1 MTLPEVIVSALI
13 LGICSQVSLD
23 GWASTTARAARS
35 EQRQQHLLQL
45 DQQMLSAER
54 LLARASVDPDYYHCR
69 FSGDV
74 VSDLQERLPAT
85 APLEQRFELS
95 SSEQGIWMV
104 LQLVEETS
112 VLQRRVLFT
121 PAGLGLCKQ
130 ADG

>member
-13 LGICSQVSLD
+13 LGISSQASLQ
-23 GWASTTARAARS
+23 GWANTTARAARS
-35 EQRQQHLLQL
+35 EQRQQHLQQL
-45 DQQMLSAER
+45 NQQVLAAER
-54 LLARASVDPDYYHCR
+54 LLVRASVDPDDCR
-69 FSGDV
+69 FVGDV
-74 VSDLQERLPAT
+74 ATHLQERLPVSV
-85 APLEQRFELS
+85 PLEQWFES
-95 SSEQGIWMV
+95 SSTGQGIWLV

>member
-13 LGICSQVSLD
+13 LGISSQVSLQ
-23 GWASTTARAARS
+23 GWTSTMARAARS
-35 EQRQQHLLQL
+35 EQRQQHLQQL
-45 DQQMLSAER
+45 NQQVLAAER
-54 LLARASVDPDYYHCR
+54 LLVRASVDPDGCR
-69 FSGDV
+69 FVGDV
-74 VSDLQERLPAT
+74 ATHLQERLPVAV
-85 APLEQRFELS
+85 PLDQWFES
-95 SSEQGIWMV
+95 SSTGQGIWLV